1 MKRDVKNTNLITI
14 GENGR
19 GNVFMGVYITK
30 KNNRK
35 NTKVISKHRHGW
47 WLFPLKA
54 SLTAV
59 NIICRQ

>member
-1 MKRDVKNTNLITI
+1 MKRVVKNTNLITI

-35 NTKVISKHRHGW
+35 KYKSD
-47 WLFPLKA
+47 FE
-54 SLTAV
+54 TAARFV
-59 NIICRQ
+59 TVSAKSFSDCC